1 MHALRTYEVSLA
13 IIIVNIILCVLWY
26 SLDISQHIQDH
37 DSCFHLV
44 VNYVLVFVP
53 AP

>member
-1 MHALRTYEVSLA
+1 MKKSLA
-13 IIIVNIILCVLWY
+13 INYVLLCVLWY
-26 SLDISQHIQDH
+26 SLDIKLRVQDH

-44 VNYVLVFVP
+44 MSYVLVFVP